1 MFVHDPSVSVSSLP
15 NNGFCR
21 VAERKPS
28 GVTMY
33 ALIGLIQF
41 LLMLTQSR
49 LMPAMQDLWEEK
61 AVVSIKTITN
71 GVSGIPVKENHQTVY
86 DATNVTGPE
95 EKQIPRRYHQLY
107 KPYQPG
113 LSEKRKPF
121 ARSFSDKLYLVFCQ
135 LKTEG

>member
-1 MFVHDPSVSVSSLP
+1 MH
-15 NNGFCR
+15 
-21 VAERKPS
+21 
-28 GVTMY
+28 

-49 LMPAMQDLWEEK
+49 LMPAMQGLWEEK

-71 GVSGIPVKENHQTVY
+71 GVSGIPVQENHQTVY